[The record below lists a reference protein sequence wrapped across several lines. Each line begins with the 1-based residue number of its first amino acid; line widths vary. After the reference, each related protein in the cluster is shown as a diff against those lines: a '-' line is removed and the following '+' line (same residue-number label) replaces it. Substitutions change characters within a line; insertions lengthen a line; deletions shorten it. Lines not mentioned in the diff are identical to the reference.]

1 MNTKTKET
9 LLFWLAVIGGISS
22 IGSGIVALCSDKNK
36 AMITLI
42 AIIVFLVA
50 LFVAVLYVINKLLKN
65 SNDIDYQKLS
75 FFTRYEYI
83 DKTHIRNGRFD

>member
-9 LLFWLAVIGGISS
+9 LLFWLAVIGGFSS

-36 AMITLI
+36 AMIALV
-42 AIIVFLVA
+42 AVIVFLVA

-75 FFTRYEYI
+75 FLQDTNILTKRI
-83 DKTHIRNGRFD
+83 